1 MEKLNEPPR
10 LANRFLHWFCA
21 SHLLEAIEGDLSE
34 LYHERVTHEGKLK
47 AQLLYLADVLKIFRP
62 YFFKISYPNQ
72 TVFAMELKKHP
83 SVDLRKKYALFLSI
97 GLLISLTLVTT
108 AFEWRTYEG
117 PVVDITSVTL
127 DDGDL
132 PEIMPV
138 TIINPPPPPPKAITV
153 VEVPDEEEVED
164 IDVVIEMPE
173 LHEPVAPPI
182 EFEEVPEE
190 EAEVIHLVVEEKP
203 SFEGGIEAFY
213 RYVSKN
219 LKYPNTAKRIGV
231 EGKVFLSFVIDKDG
245 SITQVEVLKGIGG
258 DCDEEAVRVL
268 ENAPR
273 WNPGKQRGKAVKVRM
288 QLPIVF
294 ALQ

>member
-1 MEKLNEPPR
+1 MKKMNKPPH
-10 LANRFLHWFCA
+10 LANQFLHWFCA
-21 SHLLEAIEGDLSE
+21 SHLLEEIEGDLSE
-34 LYHERVTHEGKLK
+34 LYHERVSHEGKLK
-47 AQLLYLADVLKIFRP
+47 AQLFYLVDVLKLFRP
-62 YFFKISYPNQ
+62 YFFKIFYPNQ
-72 TVFAMELKKHP
+72 IVFAMEPKKHP
-83 SVDLRKKYALFLSI
+83 SVDLSRKYALFLSI

-108 AFEWRTYEG
+108 AFEWRTYER
-117 PVVDITSVTL
+117 PLVDFSSVVL

-153 VEVPDEEEVED
+153 VEVADEEEVED
-164 IDVVIEMPE
+164 IDVMIDMPE
-173 LHEPVAPPI
+173 FDEPVATPI
-182 EFEEVPEE
+182 EFVEVPEE
-190 EAEVIHLVVEEKP
+190 EAEEIPLFVEEQP

-213 RYVSKN
+213 RYVSKS

-258 DCDEEAVRVL
+258 GCDEEAVRVL
-268 ENAPR
+268 ENAPP